1 MSSQVSRKASL
12 TGYAVVG
19 SVVSQL
25 LGKKVQRRQLARVDD
40 RLARKRWDAGNESCH
55 VAINTKI
62 TNIKQCTR
70 LQSRRGGQDGDFR
83 VGETCSPPTGELYRA
98 SAAVFFF
105 FPLLL
110 AGLLDSPDPPTIPDR
125 RMRIV
130 LVRGASRWRVVGRT
144 RVLWG
149 GEHRRPVIE

>member
-1 MSSQVSRKASL
+1 MHSFAVAPRR
-12 TGYAVVG
+12 TGW
-19 SVVSQL
+19 
-25 LGKKVQRRQLARVDD
+25 RF
-40 RLARKRWDAGNESCH
+40 
-55 VAINTKI
+55 
-62 TNIKQCTR
+62 
-70 LQSRRGGQDGDFR
+70 QSRRDLLATDR
-83 VGETCSPPTGELYRA
+83 RA
-98 SAAVFFF
+98 LSGIGRSFF

-149 GEHRRPVIE
+149 GEHRRPVIEWICLRDGVMIFVPACTSGRRDDLSSATGHRGPVSRDIGLASVGRRESRQPDGTGLLSLFWVQKI

>member
-105 FPLLL
+105 LFSLL
-110 AGLLDSPDPPTIPDR
+110 ACWIPLIHPPSQTDACVSFSSAARRGGGSLDGHASFGVGSTV
-125 RMRIV
+125 V
-130 LVRGASRWRVVGRT
+130 L
-144 RVLWG
+144 
-149 GEHRRPVIE
+149 